1 MDFSKKG
8 LVHGLGK
15 NNSKFFFFCLNVD
28 REKVF
33 GKVLKRKEA
42 FLDYKKRRIKKP
54 QNLNFSKEHSFCQ
67 KLLLFPS
74 FVFKGQVHD
83 SARAH
88 LSKCCFLPG
97 QAVSSMQAI

>member
-1 MDFSKKG
+1 MVLKEKMTSLHEYKKAHLDFSRKG

-54 QNLNFSKEHSFCQ
+54 QNLNFSKG
-67 KLLLFPS
+67 
-74 FVFKGQVHD
+74 V
-83 SARAH
+83 RA
-88 LSKCCFLPG
+88 
-97 QAVSSMQAI
+97 